1 MVTKGQCNKVA
12 SVGTTLHCAG
22 SRVSTTRCQQPT
34 TIVKHL
40 NVGQVFASG
49 LEMQLLEAEFV
60 QMMLQPSVVFK
71 IAVFFAAQIFFIY

>member
-1 MVTKGQCNKVA
+1 M
-12 SVGTTLHCAG
+12 
-22 SRVSTTRCQQPT
+22 
-34 TIVKHL
+34 KHL

-71 IAVFFAAQIFFIY
+71 IAVFLQHKSFLFIKMNLTVE

>member
-1 MVTKGQCNKVA
+1 M
-12 SVGTTLHCAG
+12 
-22 SRVSTTRCQQPT
+22 
-34 TIVKHL
+34 KHL